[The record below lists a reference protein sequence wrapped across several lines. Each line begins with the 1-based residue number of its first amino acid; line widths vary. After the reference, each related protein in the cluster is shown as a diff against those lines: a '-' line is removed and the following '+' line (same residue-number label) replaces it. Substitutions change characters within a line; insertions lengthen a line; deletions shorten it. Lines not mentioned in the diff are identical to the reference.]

1 MDAQNLAVCLAP
13 SLFAL
18 SNPIP
23 KVYPSNSLVRRASF
37 RRTTVNSGRTHMN
50 IATSKEVNESV
61 VSLTSTVV
69 YTPSSSRVSA
79 TLAGCTG
86 GGWGWGWFYVGFR

>member
-18 SNPIP
+18 SNAIP
-23 KVYPSNSLVRRASF
+23 KVYATNSLVRRASF
-37 RRTTVNSGRTHMN
+37 RRTTVNPGRTHMN

-61 VSLTSTVV
+61 VSLTSTMA
-69 YTPSSSRVSA
+69 YTPSSSRA
-79 TLAGCTG
+79 LPPRMNG
-86 GGWGWGWFYVGFR
+86 GGGGGG